1 MKSIVCLLVM
11 AVVCFSCSEKK
22 TTVHL
27 KGQLKGMGPQE
38 VMRYNGAVSMVG
50 DSRDVLLNTDS
61 EGRFDTIIEL
71 SEPEYFSISR
81 NTLYLTPGDDL
92 EMVITENNN
101 EAEFKGIGTEA
112 NTYMKKRLFPKGG
125 SFLEGGRN
133 IRTDFASTKV
143 LIDSLASVRRAEL
156 QALKNVSSEF
166 KRLEGARILAD
177 VVNSYIC
184 YASYGKEYQFDW
196 AAYQRMTPEEQEVVG
211 KKLQEMQET
220 FYAGIATDMNRMYRE
235 LTDTALLDVAVVRDV
250 LSYAGEDKYG
260 WFEGIELPD
269 RTHELYEAYGKVGA
283 LREKVNLENVEAARK
298 FVAESKNKDIASE
311 VKHKVDQA
319 GKLVQG
325 QPAFDIVMEDVDG
338 NTKRLSDFRG
348 KVIYVDLWATWCG
361 PCIQESPAFEAL
373 SKKYEGKDIVFVP
386 ISRDTRKSD
395 WKSYLENHHKELTQ
409 YNSQDLALKDDWCIM
424 YIPRFIV
431 IDKDFKI
438 VDAYAPRPSEEE
450 VIVPLLDSL
459 LN

>member
-1 MKSIVCLLVM
+1 MKNIVCLLVM
-11 AVVCFSCSEKK
+11 AAVCFSCSEKK

-92 EMVITENNN
+92 KVFITENND
-101 EAEFKGIGTEA
+101 EAEFEGIGAEA

-125 SFLEGGRN
+125 SFLGGGRN
-133 IRTDFASTKV
+133 TRTDFTSTKI

-156 QALKNVSSEF
+156 QALKNVSPEF
-166 KRLEGARILAD
+166 KCLEGARILAD
-177 VVNSYIC
+177 IVNSYIC
-184 YASYGKEYQFDW
+184 YASYGKEYQLDW
-196 AAYQRMTPEEQEVVG
+196 VAYQRMMPEEQEVVEE
-211 KKLQEMQET
+211 KLRNLREA
-220 FYAGIATDMNRMYRE
+220 FYAEIATDMNRMYRE
-235 LTDTALLDVAVVRDV
+235 LTDTALLNLAVVRDV
-250 LSYAGEDKYG
+250 LSYADGDKYG
-260 WFEGIELPD
+260 WFEGIVLPD
-269 RTHELYEAYGKVGA
+269 RTRELYEAYGKAEA
-283 LREKVNLENVEAARK
+283 LREKVNPKNVEAARK
-298 FVAESKNKDIASE
+298 FVAESRNKDIASE

-319 GKLVQG
+319 GKLVEG
-325 QPAFDIVMEDVDG
+325 QPAFDIVMEDVAG
-338 NTKRLSDFRG
+338 NAKRLSDFRG

-386 ISRDTRKSD
+386 ISRDTRESD
-395 WKSYLENHHKELTQ
+395 WKAYLENHHKELTQ
-409 YNSQDLALKDDWCIM
+409 YNSQDLALKEDWCVM

-438 VDAYAPRPSEEE
+438 VDAYAPRPSEEA
-450 VIVPLLDSL
+450 IVPLLDSL
-459 LN
+459 LK